1 MGIELIFSLFAVVN
15 CVLCNNIAS
24 SDVYQMNNDQVLA
37 VWHSDANWDLSP
49 KEYPNDA
56 WKRSEHKCAPVT
68 YHFCN
73 HESLNYTI
81 YSSSARAND
90 AEFQRNLDDYAMEA
104 QVVYRTIIQ
113 TGNTLCLARWRKLI
127 CSAWFPD
134 CDQSTGETTPVCQET
149 CKDLMS
155 ECPPDKAMNELFRE
169 KDTLYGFLLQSVQ
182 KFQKAFENCSIFPDS
197 IKDPTCKIYP
207 ELVKNT
213 SSRISVK
220 FETGKDVST
229 EPINQISATCN
240 MSAHNI
246 DTNTQHQYELIRYW
260 VFCWSLICF
269 VSCIFTFSCFLINTH
284 RFKYPEKATVF
295 ISLCY
300 IMIALTYI
308 TGFFAS
314 TTWSCTTSSTGSNI
328 SKGLGNFGCVISF
341 AVQYYFLMALSIW
354 WVIFGLSWFL
364 AAGLKW
370 CQETMEKTLWFMFH
384 SVAWT
389 VPALKTIFIV
399 FRKEI
404 DGDPFT
410 GTCFTGYTNPIFL
423 WSLVVA
429 PYAIYL
435 VTGFVLLLMG
445 FISLYLIRKE
455 IRKEPNVS
463 EKAERVIFR
472 VAMFVL
478 IYLMAA
484 AIVLSVFL
492 YEDSLR
498 PKKCKTSGSLN
509 AAGTS
514 SQNKSADYYNPEAI
528 DCFYPSTTALILKYF
543 MLFIPGTL
551 AGFWLWT
558 PKTLRTWQEFFDE
571 YSASSAL
578 KLKANNNKSESK
590 SVRAQISPHL
600 QATQL
605 AMLSTGN
612 TTSPDTVFTRSS
624 YSARP
629 QGWDRH
635 GNFGSFVWALK
646 RNTEGYSLKGPKE

>member
-1 MGIELIFSLFAVVN
+1 MNFITFTSFLIVVATRFFW
-15 CVLCNNIAS
+15 VSGLSESYEASNN
-24 SDVYQMNNDQVLA
+24 QLLA
-37 VWHSDANWDLSP
+37 VWHSDWDLSAN
-49 KEYPNDA
+49 EDYPNDDDSN
-56 WKRSEHKCAPVT
+56 KHEFSNNDKSFSSGKCAPVT
-68 YHFCN
+68 YHFC
-73 HESLNYTI
+73 EPEALNYTI
-81 YSSSARAND
+81 YTNSERAHD
-90 AEFQRNLDDYAMEA
+90 TDLHRTFDDYAMEA
-104 QVVYRTIIQ
+104 QVVYRAIMKIEA
-113 TGNTLCLARWRKLI
+113 TLCLARWRKLI
-127 CSAWFPD
+127 CSSWFPD
-134 CDQSTGETTPVCQET
+134 CDKSTGQVTPVCQET
-149 CKDLMS
+149 CHNLMA
-155 ECPPDKAMNELFRE
+155 ECPPAKAMNEVFRE
-169 KDTLYGFLLQSVQ
+169 KDMLYGFLLESVE
-182 KFQKAFENCSIFPDS
+182 KFQKAFKDCSDFPKSENLDS
-197 IKDPTCKIYP
+197 PRCKIYP
-207 ELVKNT
+207 ELVENPTARKVFKIESEIEPSAAT
-213 SSRISVK
+213 ISQ
-220 FETGKDVST
+220 T
-229 EPINQISATCN
+229 SATCN
-240 MSAHNI
+240 ITAQNT
-246 DTNTQHQYELIRYW
+246 DTNTKHQYKLIRYW
-260 VFCWSLICF
+260 VFCWALICF
-269 VSCIFTFSCFLINTH
+269 FSCIFTFSCFLINTH

-314 TTWSCTTSSTGSNI
+314 TTWSCTNSSNGSYI
-328 SKGLGNFGCVISF
+328 SKGLNNFGCVISF

-389 VPALKTIFIV
+389 VPALKTIFII
-399 FRKEI
+399 FRQEI
-404 DGDPFT
+404 DGDPYT

-435 VTGFVLLLMG
+435 VTGFILLLMG

-472 VAMFVL
+472 VVMFVL

-498 PKKCKTSGSLN
+498 PKKCKNPGIFN
-509 AAGTS
+509 
-514 SQNKSADYYNPEAI
+514 SQTANSNSEPDAI

-558 PKTLRTWQEFFDE
+558 PKTLRTWQELFGK
-571 YSASSAL
+571 YSISLGPAP
-578 KLKANNNKSESK
+578 KMNGSESK
-590 SVRAQISPHL
+590 SVRVQISSHP
-600 QATQL
+600 QSPQL
-605 AMLSTGN
+605 AMLSNGE
-612 TTSPDTVFTRSS
+612 TTSPDSVFTRSS
-624 YSARP
+624 YTGRP
-629 QGWDRH
+629 RVWDRPT
-635 GNFGSFVWALK
+635 NFGSFV
-646 RNTEGYSLKGPKE
+646 